1 MFSTTYIHKSFYPFV
16 SGWPN
21 WLCCSLSA
29 KLQNTKEG
37 GRKSCKDVDQVVEV
51 GLCGGPMYISYGTGV
66 AFSPEM
72 LEIKQLREC

>member
-1 MFSTTYIHKSFYPFV
+1 M
-16 SGWPN
+16 
-21 WLCCSLSA
+21 
-29 KLQNTKEG
+29 QNTKEG
-37 GRKSCKDVDQVVEV
+37 GRESCKDVDQVVEV